1 MVTPAVVPRSHYYL
15 RIYILTKRK
24 MEKESRTHIT
34 ISFIKYSLDLID
46 ICIRTTVYL
55 LARYEAYLR
64 NNVACLFMGGK

>member
-1 MVTPAVVPRSHYYL
+1 
-15 RIYILTKRK
+15 

-64 NNVACLFMGGK
+64 NDVACLFMGGK